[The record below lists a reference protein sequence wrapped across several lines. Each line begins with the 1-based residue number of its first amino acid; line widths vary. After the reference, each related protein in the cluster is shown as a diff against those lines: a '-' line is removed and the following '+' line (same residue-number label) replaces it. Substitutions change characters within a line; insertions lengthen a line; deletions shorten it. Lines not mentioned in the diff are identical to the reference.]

1 MSKEH
6 WMRDLP
12 KELRDLSIINLAIP
26 GSHNSMTYG
35 INSKSKLS
43 PDAETSIRRWHRFFP
58 CFVRRWSRTQA
69 CGTIEQLQLGVRYFD
84 LRIAQKDDKFYY
96 CHGLFAMEIFEPLL
110 EIRQFLDSHPDEL
123 VILDLQH
130 FYDLTVAH
138 HQRLHKE
145 LIQFFGQRV
154 YSTAD
159 GTLKDC
165 TLNRCAEIKR
175 QLVII
180 YRRCPIPLPLRF
192 WPSFAWPTPW
202 PNKASVKQLQSFL
215 EDSLLSRQPQ
225 QGYVSQCLIT
235 PTGRYIAF
243 RFFFTLKSTAKRV
256 DKKLQPWI
264 KEQIPGPFEP
274 KEEPKVN
281 VFLADF
287 VDLKD
292 GQFCDWVLELNN
304 KLEERLAENPRQ
316 EYIENGD

>member
-12 KELRDLSIINLAIP
+12 GELRDLSIINLAIP

-43 PDAETSIRRWHRFFP
+43 PDAEPAIRRWHRFFP
-58 CFVRRWSRTQA
+58 CFVRRWSKTQNS
-69 CGTIEQLQLGVRYFD
+69 GTLEQLQLGVRYFD
-84 LRIAQKDDKFYY
+84 LRIAQKDEKFYY
-96 CHGLFAMEIFEPLL
+96 CHGLFAMEIFEPLE
-110 EIRQFLDSHPDEL
+110 EIRQFVDSHPEEL
-123 VILDLQH
+123 VVLDLQH
-130 FYDLTVAH
+130 FYALTVAH
-138 HQRLHKE
+138 HQQLHKD
-145 LIQFFGQRV
+145 LIQFFGHRL

-159 GTLKDC
+159 GSLKDC
-165 TLNRCAEIKR
+165 TLNRCLELQR
-175 QLVII
+175 NLVII

-192 WPSFAWPTPW
+192 WPSYTWPTPW
-202 PNKASVKQLQSFL
+202 PNQASVKKLQSFL

-243 RFFFTLKSTAKRV
+243 RLFFTLKSTAKRV

-264 KEQIPGPFEP
+264 QEQIPGPFEP
-274 KEEPKVN
+274 KEDPTVN

-287 VDLKD
+287 VNLKD
-292 GQFCDWVLELNN
+292 GQFCDWVVELNT
-304 KLEERLAENPRQ
+304 KLQGRVAENQ
-316 EYIENGD
+316 ENNST